1 MPTMTKKHPL
11 WTALLLAAAVVPAQQ
26 DPKTPPPASAA
37 DLQKQFARAQLLEQH
52 EGDLGAAERAYR
64 AILEAGATGP
74 LAAQT
79 NLALGTLLWRLARV
93 DDAEPF
99 LAQAIAA
106 GGELGQRAQALRDG
120 QDEAA
125 KFLQAQHEKA
135 RLLRDRLQDI
145 ASQKRNRPEVEH
157 GFFDKTLAT
166 VRDDLWSLGE
176 AGATAVIAELD
187 AEYERGNL
195 EGYFR
200 DADKV
205 EFRKVLWGSD
215 THAAR
220 SYLLRV
226 AAEEPIDWQRYVTAE
241 VVSCPPGLAPAVLR
255 LLEVADPAG
264 IVQEQLRELVSRLP
278 VADMRA
284 HLGTKNPA
292 ARRMLLQSLADRWK
306 DLAALDQKLILDA
319 AAEWSP
325 AAGAAADDASYP
337 LLRAFGTH
345 GPRAAALLAWR
356 HLANSPAAS
365 WAYLYW
371 SSSPGQREFGDA
383 EVELLHLAMQ
393 RLPTTDA
400 ATRLRAETG
409 LGRMVT
415 NATHDWS
422 SASVDALLDC
432 IELGLCA
439 DARAGDHP
447 WLGRLHAAAN
457 ATQRLRLHSLLH
469 RIGSPGRILQESR
482 NEPATPSLCAPLRA
496 TFEAATRGRTLVWQ
510 NERPA
515 GWQDGGPEG
524 QNFARVL
531 LDLIQLMVHHAD
543 AELPGWLFARCQQE
557 PRWAPLIV
565 QPLVELSQRFDSPA
579 LREALRA
586 LLVWQPPAGETFRPQ
601 LRDCA
606 FLELARLGDPAA
618 IPLFP
623 RAYALGLAPAQFRGR
638 APVNLTGRGITWLS
652 AENQNGAVQSAHGY
666 EREALRTAWRT
677 LLESPSSTEVW
688 ADLEG
693 TTGNLQIPSEVLSVL
708 VPLLPAQFAA
718 WRAANQSNLDI
729 SNHLRRISNALS
741 QVSEQAWQ
749 ADAELQ
755 TSVRELLTNADPEL
769 ATAVCYALPDAVV
782 AACAD
787 PCLGLLARSNQPAT
801 LAPALLQAAIALPM
815 PLWHQIFEQAEPDK
829 LITVLTL
836 LPKALPAELQ
846 RLVEAAATL
855 HFRWDVRVHAT
866 KALARTLGTAAVPT
880 LLRQLRDPSEAVKK
894 AAQTA
899 LDELRTEQEQ
909 QRFWQQANAGV
920 DTTPASTAAKLLLQA
935 APNQPKDRRLLAI
948 TALGTLGEPAAL
960 PYLIDYSAEA
970 DGQIAMAAKEALT
983 AIHAAAARRL
993 PR

>member
-1 MPTMTKKHPL
+1 MTKKHPL

-26 DPKTPPPASAA
+26 DPKTPPPASVA
-37 DLQKQFARAQLLEQH
+37 DLPKQFARAQLLEQH

-106 GGELGQRAQALRDG
+106 GGEIGQRAQALRDG

-145 ASQKRNRPEVEH
+145 ASQKRNRPEVELPYY
-157 GFFDKTLAT
+157 DKTLAT
-166 VRDDLWSLGE
+166 VRDDLRSLGE

-205 EFRKVLWGSD
+205 EFRKVLWSSD
-215 THAAR
+215 TQAAR

-226 AAEEPIDWQRYVTAE
+226 AAEEPLDWQRYLTAE

-264 IVQEQLRELVSRLP
+264 IVQEQLRGLVSRLP

-284 HLGTKNPA
+284 HLGTKNAA
-292 ARRMLLQSLADRWK
+292 ARRILLLSLAERWK
-306 DLAALDQKLILDA
+306 DLATVDQGLILDA
-319 AAEWSP
+319 AAEWLP
-325 AAGAAADDASYP
+325 ATPPADDASSA

-365 WAYLYW
+365 WANLYW
-371 SSSPGQREFGDA
+371 SMSIGPRELGDA
-383 EVELLHLAMQ
+383 EVELLHVAMQ
-393 RLPTTDA
+393 RLPATDA
-400 ATRLRAETG
+400 ATRLRAESG
-409 LGRMVT
+409 LGGMVT
-415 NATHDWS
+415 HATHDWS
-422 SASVDALLDC
+422 NASVDALLDC

-447 WLGRLHAAAN
+447 WLARLHAAAN

-469 RIGSPGRILQESR
+469 RIGNPGRILQASR
-482 NEPATPSLCAPLRA
+482 SQSATPSLCAPLRA
-496 TFEAATRGRTLVWQ
+496 TFEAATHGRTIVWQ
-510 NERPA
+510 NEEPV
-515 GWQDGGPEG
+515 GWQDGGPAS

-531 LDLIQLMVHHAD
+531 VDLIQLMVHHAD
-543 AELPGWLFARCQQE
+543 AKLPGWLFARCQQE

-565 QPLVELSQRFDSPA
+565 QPLVELSQRFDAPA

-601 LRDCA
+601 LRDCT

-623 RAYALGLAPAQFRGR
+623 RAYELGLAPAQFRGR
-638 APVNLTGRGITWLS
+638 APVNLNGRGITWLS

-677 LLESPSSTEVW
+677 LLESPSSEEVW

-693 TTGNLQIPSEVLSVL
+693 FQGNFQIPSEVLSIL
-708 VPLLPAQFAA
+708 VPLLPARHLA
-718 WRAANQSNLDI
+718 WRAADQSKHNI
-729 SNHLRRISNALS
+729 SNHMRRITYALR
-741 QVSEQAWQ
+741 QVTEQAWQ

-755 TSVRELLTNADPEL
+755 TNVRELLATADPDL
-769 ATAVCYALPDAVV
+769 ATAVCYALPSALI
-782 AACAD
+782 AACAE
-787 PCLGLLARSNQPAT
+787 PCLGLLARSSQPAT
-801 LAPALLQAAIALPM
+801 LAPALLQAAIALPL
-815 PLWHQIFEQAEPDK
+815 PLWQQIFEQAEPHE
-829 LITVLTL
+829 LQRVIAL
-836 LPKALPAELQ
+836 LPKPLPAELQ
-846 RLVEAAATL
+846 PLVETAAGQHRSAS
-855 HFRWDVRVHAT
+855 VRIDAT

-880 LLRQLRDPSEAVKK
+880 LLRQLRDPSEDVKK

-935 APNQPKDRRLLAI
+935 APNQPKDRRLQAI

-970 DGQIAMAAKEALT
+970 DGQITMAAKEALT
-983 AIHAAAARRL
+983 AIHAAAARRQ

>member
-1 MPTMTKKHPL
+1 MTKKHPL

-26 DPKTPPPASAA
+26 DPKTPPPPASVA
-37 DLQKQFARAQLLEQH
+37 DLPKQFARAQLLEQH

-135 RLLRDRLQDI
+135 RLLCDRLQDI
-145 ASQKRNRPEVEH
+145 AWQKRNRPEVEH
-157 GFFDKTLAT
+157 EHFDKTLAT

-176 AGATAVIAELD
+176 AGATAVIAALD

-205 EFRKVLWGSD
+205 EFRKVLWSSD
-215 THAAR
+215 TQAAR

-226 AAEEPIDWQRYVTAE
+226 AAEEPLDWQRYLTAE
-241 VVSCPPGLAPAVLR
+241 VDSCWPSLAPAVLQ
-255 LLEVADPAG
+255 LLQVADPAG
-264 IVQEQLRELVSRLP
+264 IVQEQLRELVSTLP

-284 HLGTKNPA
+284 HLGTKNAA
-292 ARRMLLQSLADRWK
+292 ARRMLLQSLAERWQN
-306 DLAALDQKLILDA
+306 LAAVDQKLILDA
-319 AAEWSP
+319 AAEWLP
-325 AAGAAADDASYP
+325 AAAADDASYP
-337 LLRAFGTH
+337 LLHAFGAY

-365 WAYLYW
+365 WTNLYW
-371 SSSPGQREFGDA
+371 TSSRGSRELGDA

-393 RLPTTDA
+393 RLPATDA

-409 LGRMVT
+409 LGAMVV

-422 SASVDALLDC
+422 NASVDRLLDC
-432 IELGLCA
+432 VELGLCA
-439 DARAGDHP
+439 DSRVGHHS
-447 WLGRLHAAAN
+447 WLVRLHGAARD
-457 ATQRLRLHSLLH
+457 TQRLRLYGLMH
-469 RIGSPGRILQESR
+469 RIGQLGRLLEVAR
-482 NEPATPSLCAPLRA
+482 GEPATASLCAPLRA
-496 TFEAATRGRTLVWQ
+496 SFAAAKLGQTIVWKDGH
-510 NERPA
+510 PTA
-515 GWQDGGPEG
+515 WQDGGAST
-524 QNFARVL
+524 QNAARALV
-531 LDLIQLMVHHAD
+531 DLIQLMVHHAD
-543 AELPGWLFARCQQE
+543 AELPGWLFALCQE
-557 PRWAPLIV
+557 DARWAPFVVL
-565 QPLVELSQRFDSPA
+565 PLAELSQRFDSPG

-586 LLVWQPPAGETFRPQ
+586 LLVWQPPAGETFAPQ
-601 LRDCA
+601 LRDRV
-606 FLELARLGDPAA
+606 FYELARLGDTAA

-623 RAYALGLAPAQFRGR
+623 RAYALGLSDAGFHDRRPFDL
-638 APVNLTGRGITWLS
+638 NGRGITWLS
-652 AENQNGAVQSAHGY
+652 AANQNGAVQSAHGY
-666 EREALRTAWRT
+666 ERESLRTAWRT
-677 LLESPSSTEVW
+677 LLESPSSEEVW

-693 TTGNLQIPSEVLSVL
+693 SQGNFQIPSEVLSIL
-708 VPLLPAQFAA
+708 VPLLPARHLA
-718 WRAANQSNLDI
+718 WRAADQSKNNI
-729 SNHLRRISNALS
+729 SNHMRRITYALR
-741 QVSEQAWQ
+741 QVTEQAWQ

-755 TSVRELLTNADPEL
+755 TNVRELLATADPDL
-769 ATAVCYALPDAVV
+769 ATAVCYALPSALI
-782 AACAD
+782 AACAET
-787 PCLGLLARSNQPAT
+787 CLGLLARSSQPAT
-801 LAPALLQAAIALPM
+801 LAPALLQAAIALPL
-815 PLWHQIFEQAEPDK
+815 PLWQQIFEQAEPHE
-829 LITVLTL
+829 LQRVIAL
-836 LPKALPAELQ
+836 LPKPLPAELQ
-846 RLVEAAATL
+846 PLVETAAGQHRSAS
-855 HFRWDVRVHAT
+855 VRIDAT

-880 LLRQLRDPSEAVKK
+880 LLRQLRDPSEDVKK

-935 APNQPKDRRLLAI
+935 APNQPKDRRLQAI